1 MPTKVTDEDRFD
13 FQSWIT
19 DARPLV
25 KAVTVYNRPDLV
37 ERVNELAPKS
47 VDDDRPRTYS
57 NRKRAESPELTAA
70 RAEMEK
76 SALTVVVRANSDE
89 DSRTARAAAK
99 ADGVD
104 AKDEE
109 GQAVYLLAQ
118 TIVDVYPGPER
129 EYDPDAPHKTL
140 TASQV
145 KSLRTAVREAQ
156 FTKIWLTQMSVSNAA
171 PEPLPDF
178 SQPSSPDHG
187 TAGQ

>member
-1 MPTKVTDEDRFD
+1 MPTKVTAEDRFD

-37 ERVNELAPKS
+37 ERVNELSAAADKKPGL
-47 VDDDRPRTYS
+47 RTYS
-57 NRKRAESPELTAA
+57 DRGRKESAELIAA

-76 SALTVVVRANSDE
+76 AALTVVVRANSDE

-104 AKDEE
+104 VKDEE

-129 EYDPDAPHKTL
+129 EYDHDAPHTTL
-140 TASQV
+140 TAAQV

-156 FTKIWLTQMSVSNAA
+156 FTRIWLTQMSVSNAA

-187 TAGQ
+187 TPEQ